1 MITSGTTPDRQADI
15 EPEQGLFARLKAR
28 VRGWL
33 SAVDAHCEAVEQSKE
48 ACERQNLEK
57 HGKDW
62 VNRCCG

>member
-1 MITSGTTPDRQADI
+1 MITNAATPGRQK
-15 EPEQGLFARLKAR
+15 EVELERGLFAGLKAR
-28 VRGWL
+28 VRAWL
-33 SAVDAHCEAVEQSKE
+33 SAANDHCEAVEQAKE

>member
-1 MITSGTTPDRQADI
+1 MAVESTPAEI
-15 EPEQGLFARLKAR
+15 AKEQGLFARLKAR
-28 VRGWL
+28 LKRVM
-33 SAVDAHCEAVEQSKE
+33 SAVDQHCESVEKAKE